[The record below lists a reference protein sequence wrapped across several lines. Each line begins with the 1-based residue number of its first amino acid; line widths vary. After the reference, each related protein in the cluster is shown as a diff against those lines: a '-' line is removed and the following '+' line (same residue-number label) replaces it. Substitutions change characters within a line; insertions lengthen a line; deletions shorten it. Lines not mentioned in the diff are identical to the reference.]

1 MYDKNGR
8 IQRNV
13 EFTKVI
19 IFFSTTKRKK
29 SVAQTNL
36 DRAERLFQKT
46 LDEALQMVTKTRKFY
61 IRIICVGIGDD
72 SFLSVKTQTN
82 YWRSLWSIHRPI
94 LA

>member
-36 DRAERLFQKT
+36 DCAERLFQKT

-61 IRIICVGIGDD
+61 IRI
-72 SFLSVKTQTN
+72 
-82 YWRSLWSIHRPI
+82 
-94 LA
+94 